1 MAANDVH
8 FILCKR
14 TYVSVLCAACEHG
27 KVCRHLSESAA
38 TVFYSAVVL
47 TSCVLP
53 LGSFLNFISLFHFLK
68 ISDREAEAP
77 APSQR
82 APGRRPCALAPPT
95 VRARVPGARPL
106 LRSPGA
112 VVAAGGAPASSSSDV
127 TPTEDY
133 FRLLRFR
140 LLGSLISQKAAVFDD
155 GSILY
160 CLIKTKH
167 FLSSHPFSSPSMELL
182 CSIKTFLNLRSLQ

>member
-95 VRARVPGARPL
+95 VRAARA
-106 LRSPGA
+106 R
-112 VVAAGGAPASSSSDV
+112 APAS
-127 TPTEDY
+127 PPEPW
-133 FRLLRFR
+133 RRGGRGGACEQL
-140 LLGSLISQKAAVFDD
+140 
-155 GSILY
+155 
-160 CLIKTKH
+160 
-167 FLSSHPFSSPSMELL
+167 
-182 CSIKTFLNLRSLQ
+182 